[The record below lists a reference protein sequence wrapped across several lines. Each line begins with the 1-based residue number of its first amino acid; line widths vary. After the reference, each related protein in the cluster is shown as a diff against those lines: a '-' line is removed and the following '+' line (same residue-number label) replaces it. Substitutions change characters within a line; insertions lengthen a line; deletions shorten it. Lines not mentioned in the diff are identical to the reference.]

1 MRKTLAVAAVSLA
14 LTVSAAPAHAN
25 PAVPDLPP
33 CATLLAN
40 HQVASWASFETQ
52 CGVSLAGPER
62 LYVNLLEYVI
72 DGLQHIS
79 ATSSARATEQAS
91 TIGRQQRK
99 IAHQAKV
106 IKRLRHRL
114 ATR

>member
-1 MRKTLAVAAVSLA
+1 MRKTLAAIFAGLVLA
-14 LTVSAAPAHAN
+14 TTSAAAQADPAA
-25 PAVPDLPP
+25 PDLPP
-33 CATLLAN
+33 CAALLQN
-40 HQVASWASFETQ
+40 HQATSWPAFETQ
-52 CGVSLAGPER
+52 CGVSFAGPER
-62 LYVNLLEYVI
+62 LYVNLLEYLI

-91 TIGRQQRK
+91 TIERQQQK